1 MGELM
6 PSVPISAGIWR
17 SDGGTCDIRDLKA
30 PRTLRS
36 GKGKGGGGGRCGV
49 GREGW
54 VGRVGLGIGITKHHD
69 HPA

>member
-1 MGELM
+1 MGELK

-36 GKGKGGGGGRCGV
+36 GKGKGGGGGQGV
-49 GREGW
+49 GW
-54 VGRVGLGIGITKHHD
+54 VGRGGLGIGITKHHD

>member
-6 PSVPISAGIWR
+6 PSVPISAGIWP
-17 SDGGTCDIRDLKA
+17 SGGGTCDFRDLKA

-36 GKGKGGGGGRCGV
+36 GKEKGGGPRCGV

-54 VGRVGLGIGITKHHD
+54 AGRVGLGIGITKHHD